1 MTLLGPDRPSP
12 SRSGRPAGDPG
23 DPAGSRAV
31 VRVAAVGDIHLGEDC
46 AGLLRPAFEALPDCA
61 DVLLLA
67 GDLTRHGTVAE
78 ARVVAGE
85 IVSLGVPV
93 VAVLGNHD
101 HHSDEPEEVSR
112 VLRDAGAHVLEG
124 DSVVLPVA
132 GHKVGVAGV
141 KGFCG
146 GFVGRSAGEF
156 GEPEMKAFVR
166 TTRRSAESLA
176 GALGGLARHGCAV
189 RVALT
194 HFSPVPD
201 TLAGEPPEIHPFLG
215 SYLLAEAI
223 DAEGA
228 DLAVHGHAHL
238 GTEHGMTAG
247 GVRVRNVAQP
257 VIDHAFALYRLPLDG
272 GPGAR
277 TGPAGLVGRYGTH

>member
-1 MTLLGPDRPSP
+1 MTGHGAAMAA
-12 SRSGRPAGDPG
+12 GRAVRD
-23 DPAGSRAV
+23 V
-31 VRVAAVGDIHLGEDC
+31 VRVAAVGDIHLGPDC
-46 AGLLRPAFEALPDCA
+46 SGLLRPAFETLPECA

-78 ARVVAGE
+78 AEVVAE
-85 IVSLGVPV
+85 EVRDLGVPV

-101 HHSDEPEEVSR
+101 Y
-112 VLRDAGAHVLEG
+112 DADQEAGVTRTLEAAGVAVLEG
-124 DSVVLPVA
+124 RAARLT
-132 GHKVGVAGV
+132 VGEHTVGIAGV

-146 GFVGRSAGEF
+146 GFAGRSAGEF

-166 TTRRSAESLA
+166 TTRLAADGLRHALA
-176 GALGGLARHGCAV
+176 GLAADGCRV
-189 RVALT
+189 RIALT

-201 TLAGEPPEIHPFLG
+201 TLAGEPLEIYPFLG

-223 DAEGA
+223 DAAGA

-238 GTEHGMTAG
+238 GAEHGTTAG

-257 VIDHAFALYRLPLDG
+257 VIDQAFALYDLPLDRLSE
-272 GPGAR
+272 PL
-277 TGPAGLVGRYGTH
+277 PASGRVPEASST

>member
-1 MTLLGPDRPSP
+1 MTI
-12 SRSGRPAGDPG
+12 
-23 DPAGSRAV
+23 
-31 VRVAAVGDIHLGEDC
+31 RVAAVGDIHMGPDSE
-46 AGLLRPAFEALPDCA
+46 GLLRPAFETLSDCA

-67 GDLTRHGTVAE
+67 GDLTRHGTPQE
-78 ARVVAGE
+78 ARVVARE
-85 IVSLGVPV
+85 VRDLPVPV

-101 HHSDEPEEVSR
+101 HHDERPEEVTAI
-112 VLRDAGAHVLEG
+112 LRDAGVSVLEG
-124 DSVVLPVA
+124 EATVVECAVGRLGIA
-132 GHKVGVAGV
+132 GT
-141 KGFCG
+141 KGFGG

-156 GEPEMKAFVR
+156 GEPVMKEFVR
-166 TTRRSAESLA
+166 TTRRSADSLHA
-176 GALGGLARHGCAV
+176 ALKELDQRDCAA

-194 HFSPVPD
+194 HFSPVAD

-223 DAEGA
+223 DTAGA

-257 VIDHAFALYRLPLDG
+257 VIRRAFNVYRLG
-272 GPGAR
+272 GD
-277 TGPAGLVGRYGTH
+277 